1 MYRLTL
7 LLVQAQRNHGA
18 PKVIKFL
25 KEDTKKTLHSSMVVD
40 VNPVALGERIVADMK
55 KKRKTLGI

>member
-1 MYRLTL
+1 M
-7 LLVQAQRNHGA
+7 VQAQRNHGA

-25 KEDTKKTLHSSMVVD
+25 KEDTKKTLHSSMAVD